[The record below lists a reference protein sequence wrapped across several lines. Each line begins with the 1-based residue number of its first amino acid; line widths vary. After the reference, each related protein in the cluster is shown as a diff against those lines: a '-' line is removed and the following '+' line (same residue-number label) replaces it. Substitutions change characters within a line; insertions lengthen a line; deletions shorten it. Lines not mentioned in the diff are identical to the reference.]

1 MQGDDREPVSAETE
15 APARI
20 EATFRSG
27 TLTAV
32 GIIVGFSLGFLTR
45 WAGVPGAWSNFD
57 FAGLAAIV
65 VGIAAQMTAL
75 VMLLSVNSLLLAS
88 YNRAVRVFTAGLI
101 LVAIGVI
108 LAVFVDIG
116 GQGQRLLG

>member
-1 MQGDDREPVSAETE
+1 MQTDDDAPGAPE
-15 APARI
+15 PARI

-57 FAGLAAIV
+57 FAGLVAIV
-65 VGIAAQMTAL
+65 AGIAAQMAAL
-75 VMLLSVNSLLLAS
+75 VMLLSVNSLLLAN